1 MNEHADLEQ
10 EEHIR
15 IVKAVARMRRADL
28 YAMLLFGL
36 LTMLS
41 MGLFFV
47 FLPEDVDLSFGML
60 LGLWLI
66 FSVAYMKFV
75 RLACPGCGMALTA
88 NGTFSTGTLNKRRC
102 EGRGVSFEMDRR

>member
-1 MNEHADLEQ
+1 MNEQADLEQ

-28 YAMLLFGL
+28 YAMLLMGL

-41 MGLFFV
+41 MGVFFV

-60 LGLWLI
+60 LGLTLI
-66 FSVAYMKFV
+66 CTVACMKFV
-75 RLACPGCGMALTA
+75 KLACPGCGMALTPPG
-88 NGTFSTGTLNKRRC
+88 NFSSGTLQKQRC
-102 EGRGVSFEMDRR
+102 EGCGVSFEMDRR